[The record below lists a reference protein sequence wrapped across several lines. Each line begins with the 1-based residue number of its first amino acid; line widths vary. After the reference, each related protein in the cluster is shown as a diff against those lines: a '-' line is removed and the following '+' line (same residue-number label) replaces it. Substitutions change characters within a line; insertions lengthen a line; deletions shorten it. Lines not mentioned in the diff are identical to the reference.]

1 MNYKNFKICCNF
13 CPRYIE
19 MFQASVIAEKSW
31 TKVNK
36 NGWKNSFW
44 KFPTEKFIW
53 IQLLELLTDQNEA
66 AIFGYS
72 IKFYVKIE
80 LANCVR
86 HLWDHSSIYQCSPVA
101 VSLSLYWPLG
111 VLLAFWA
118 DQPWSPT
125 YRLSYAIESA
135 ALLLLPTPLRVHSP
149 AHRMGHTGPWRSS
162 FFATFDSCS
171 WNCFGRR
178 TLP

>member
-1 MNYKNFKICCNF
+1 MLSKTYLHGYLNQKHIFINMNYKNFKICCNF

-86 HLWDHSSIYQCSPVA
+86 HLWDHSNKQSIFEGQKLQLEKIRAPK
-101 VSLSLYWPLG
+101 LG
-111 VLLAFWA
+111 I
-118 DQPWSPT
+118 QKN
-125 YRLSYAIESA
+125 RLHLGHWKEKQKSY
-135 ALLLLPTPLRVHSP
+135 LHGFVK
-149 AHRMGHTGPWRSS
+149 
-162 FFATFDSCS
+162 
-171 WNCFGRR
+171 
-178 TLP
+178 

>member
-1 MNYKNFKICCNF
+1 MLSKTYLHGYLNQKHIFINMNYKNFKICCNF

-86 HLWDHSSIYQCSPVA
+86 HLWDHSNVNG
-101 VSLSLYWPLG
+101 SLLHTEQRKLHYDVLPLNTTHFNSHG
-111 VLLAFWA
+111 HKLFDKLLN
-118 DQPWSPT
+118 
-125 YRLSYAIESA
+125 
-135 ALLLLPTPLRVHSP
+135 LLNNFCP
-149 AHRMGHTGPWRSS
+149 
-162 FFATFDSCS
+162 
-171 WNCFGRR
+171 
-178 TLP
+178 